1 MSDDKIR
8 LDGDAAVV
16 GGIHSDSHDV
26 THNTTTH
33 NVSNTNTV
41 YEAQKSD
48 TQLRQENERQFFQ
61 AVSERI
67 SMGGLDQ
74 RALAELDQLRVYYQ
88 IPQDRAN
95 LIINQLRQS
104 SAQINADNGNMYL
117 ASQLL
122 DEVYSAISENR
133 VDIVRRKYNALEK
146 LAKSSSD
153 TGVQF
158 YFHLLL
164 SSFDPLN
171 CEMAL
176 LKSNIDNYWQLYWAH
191 VAYTRNGKTSEAEA
205 LLPKLGAFGAPQGD
219 ISLLMA
225 VVSAYEYLNRGR
237 DQYYLNEAYK
247 HLDNAANPNIGLSE
261 TLSPLWH
268 AINCILQDG
277 IEPEP
282 WYEFYVNTTLAGF
295 KPAAQISGSKG
306 WISDQQGMAIPEM
319 PPMPVQE
326 TKKFDPQSIQLSQ
339 MQGFNPVEAA
349 KQMGLGTM
357 PQMNMPQMGMP
368 TMPQMNMPQTGMPAM
383 PQMNMPQM
391 GMPTMPQSTMPPIP
405 GSVPPITNNNFT
417 APESSNS
424 KNIKNIIPEE
434 NKDVDEPDP
443 YVDLNGIIL
452 TDTEIL
458 ARKYSISR
466 EEVINVFADFTDK
479 AEEQMMHWAFLD
491 IADWRHTMPSETW
504 LDYNNL
510 ISSFINEYNL
520 PKGPELHLMIVG
532 GPDVIPV
539 PEVDDPYG
547 SSDTGML
554 PTDTCYSF
562 PGEFIPNLVAGAD
575 LKFKYSEARNNVCRL
590 PLESG
595 AINND
600 IRMDLGA
607 YFNLC
612 SLYGGGIPV
621 KRVVMTSF
629 TEWLPASATM
639 SQHLPLLYNTGA
651 DEIVRERMYVSPNLY
666 TNDAE
671 TLAIYEDSIGK
682 ADMLMFNLH
691 GASTPSKPG
700 FYSYDEAF
708 NPELLSKSNARVFN
722 TVACYGARY
731 YGYSREQ
738 SMVLTALY
746 GGGVLL
752 YTGALIPVPMYSSE
766 SDESREL
773 LFHPGTGS
781 EVFMRLLPL
790 YQLKGLTAGEALLKA
805 KCDYFNMMRHV
816 ENDDFSLATALMFCT
831 YGNPMLHVRKNEKA
845 VEAARNNS
853 IIPIEEVKA
862 DGGPVKSIL
871 KQRVMEKKQETNVSL
886 LDTIRGYVDQNLA
899 TIRSYVEQYVHQA
912 LGLPPQYLDS
922 IDAISRPL
930 SDGNYSP
937 GYYFNYHD
945 PNAWISP
952 DTRVEIDSNGTIKR
966 IYTTK

>member
-33 NVSNTNTV
+33 NISNTNTV

-48 TQLRQENERQFFQ
+48 TQLRQENERQFFH

-67 SMGGLDQ
+67 RMGGLDQ
-74 RALAELDQLRVYYQ
+74 RSLAELDRLRIYYQ

-117 ASQLL
+117 AAQLIEEL
-122 DEVYSAISENR
+122 YNAIAENR

-146 LAKSSSD
+146 LAKTSSD
-153 TGVQF
+153 QNVQF

-171 CEMAL
+171 CEMML
-176 LKSNIDNYWQLYWAH
+176 LKSSIDNYWQLYWAYI
-191 VAYTRNGKTSEAEA
+191 AYMRNGKISEAEA
-205 LLPKLGAFGAPQGD
+205 LLPKLGVFGAPQGD

-225 VVSAYEYLNRGR
+225 IAAAYEYLNGGR

-261 TLSPLWH
+261 GLSPLWN
-268 AINCILQDG
+268 AINYLLQG
-277 IEPEP
+277 QSEPEP

-295 KPAAQISGSKG
+295 KPVAQMASSKG
-306 WISDQQGMAIPEM
+306 LGSGQTGIGINEMLAPPPIPA
-319 PPMPVQE
+319 VKE
-326 TKKFDPQSIQLSQ
+326 TNNFDPQSVKLAQ

-349 KQMGLGTM
+349 KQMGLGIM
-357 PQMNMPQMGMP
+357 PLKNGPQMGMP
-368 TMPQMNMPQTGMPAM
+368 S
-383 PQMNMPQM
+383 
-391 GMPTMPQSTMPPIP
+391 MPQSTTPPIP
-405 GSVPPITNNNFT
+405 GSVPPISHNNFT
-417 APESSNS
+417 SYESSGS
-424 KNIKNIIPEE
+424 KNIKDVISEE
-434 NKDVDEPDP
+434 ISDVEEPDP

-458 ARKYSISR
+458 ARKYTISR
-466 EEVINVFADFTDK
+466 KDVIDVFAAFTDK
-479 AEEQMMHWAFLD
+479 AEEQLMHWAFLD
-491 IADWRHTMPSETW
+491 VADWRHTLPSETW

-510 ISSFINEYNL
+510 ISSFIHEYNI
-520 PKGPELHLMIVG
+520 PSGPELHLMIVG
-532 GPDVIPV
+532 GPDVIPI
-539 PEVDDPYG
+539 PEVNDPYG

-562 PGEFIPNLVAGAD
+562 PGEFIPNLIAGAD
-575 LKFKYSEARNNVCRL
+575 LKFKYSEARNNVARL

-595 AINND
+595 TVNSD
-600 IRMDLGA
+600 IRSDLGA

-639 SQHLPLLYNTGA
+639 SQHLPLFYNEGA
-651 DEIVRERMYVSPNLY
+651 DEIVKERMYISPNLY
-666 TNDAE
+666 TNDAS
-671 TLAIYEDSIGK
+671 TLSVFEESIAK

-691 GASTPSKPG
+691 GASVPSKPG

-738 SMVLTALY
+738 SMMLSALY

-766 SDESREL
+766 TDESREL
-773 LFHPGTGS
+773 LLHPGTGS

-790 YQLKGLTAGEALLKA
+790 YQLKGMTAGEALLKA
-805 KCDYFNMMRHV
+805 KCDYFNMMRHI

-831 YGNPMLHVRKNEKA
+831 YGNPMLHIRENEKA

-853 IIPIEEVKA
+853 IIPLEEVKA
-862 DGGPVKSIL
+862 DGGPVKSVL
-871 KQRVMEKKQETNVSL
+871 KQRIMEKKQESNSSL

-899 TIRSYVEQYVHQA
+899 SIRSYVEQYVHQA

-922 IDAISRPL
+922 IDVISRPMGG
-930 SDGNYSP
+930 GNYNP
-937 GYYFNYHD
+937 GYYFNYRD

-966 IYTTK
+966 IYKTK